1 MGPEQFT
8 HLDLFP
14 GDDEALWAPVWQP
27 LQIDAAQTRSGQC
40 ICEPASLPSEPGL
53 LSKRALSKAPALITV
68 QTTKTEV
75 PSSLVGL
82 PDFKS
87 GVGL

>member
-1 MGPEQFT
+1 MILVKIVTF
-8 HLDLFP
+8 DY
-14 GDDEALWAPVWQP
+14 
-27 LQIDAAQTRSGQC
+27 IAARFG
-40 ICEPASLPSEPGL
+40 
-53 LSKRALSKAPALITV
+53 
-68 QTTKTEV
+68 EV